1 MLHIYCSG
9 LFGVAKKYNLVKQNK
24 MNIEEV
30 KKKKAK
36 LQCNIQKLLSDFEKE
51 TGTRITDVNYFI
63 DENNGFV
70 FSKGFKIT
78 VEI

>member
-1 MLHIYCSG
+1 
-9 LFGVAKKYNLVKQNK
+9 

-36 LQCNIQKLLSDFEKE
+36 LQCNIQKLLSDFEKD
-51 TGTRITDVNYFI
+51 TGTRITDVNYVIEDHSGLF
-63 DENNGFV
+63 
-70 FSKGFKIT
+70 FSKGFEIT

>member
-1 MLHIYCSG
+1 
-9 LFGVAKKYNLVKQNK
+9 
-24 MNIEEV
+24 MNIEEI

-36 LQCNIQKLLSDFEKE
+36 LQCNILKSLSDFEEE

-63 DENNGFV
+63 EDNNGFV
-70 FSKGFKIT
+70 FSKGFEIT

>member
-1 MLHIYCSG
+1 M
-9 LFGVAKKYNLVKQNK
+9 VKQNK
-24 MNIEEV
+24 MNIEEI

-63 DENNGFV
+63 EDNNGFCY
-70 FSKGFKIT
+70 FKRI
-78 VEI
+78 

>member
-1 MLHIYCSG
+1 
-9 LFGVAKKYNLVKQNK
+9 

-51 TGTRITDVNYFI
+51 TCTRITDVNYFI
-63 DENNGFV
+63 EYHNGLF
-70 FSKGFKIT
+70 FSKEIEIT

>member
-1 MLHIYCSG
+1 
-9 LFGVAKKYNLVKQNK
+9 
-24 MNIEEV
+24 MNIEEI

-51 TGTRITDVNYFI
+51 TGTRITDVNYFTE
-63 DENNGFV
+63 DYSGF
-70 FSKGFKIT
+70 FSSKGLEIK

>member
-1 MLHIYCSG
+1 
-9 LFGVAKKYNLVKQNK
+9 
-24 MNIEEV
+24 MNIEEI

-63 DENNGFV
+63 EDNNGFV
-70 FSKGFKIT
+70 FSKGFEIT
-78 VEI
+78 VEIWKYIVSAVPLLETVMS

>member
-1 MLHIYCSG
+1 M
-9 LFGVAKKYNLVKQNK
+9 VKQNK
-24 MNIEEV
+24 MDIEEI
-30 KKKKAK
+30 KKKKAQ
-36 LQCNIQKLLSDFEKE
+36 LQSNILKVLSDFEKE

>member
-1 MLHIYCSG
+1 
-9 LFGVAKKYNLVKQNK
+9 

-36 LQCNIQKLLSDFEKE
+36 LQCNIQKLLSDFEEE

-63 DENNGFV
+63 EDNNGF
-70 FSKGFKIT
+70 FISKGFEIT

>member
-1 MLHIYCSG
+1 
-9 LFGVAKKYNLVKQNK
+9 

-36 LQCNIQKLLSDFEKE
+36 LQWNIQTLLSDFEKE
-51 TGTRITDVNYFI
+51 TGTRITDVDYFI
-63 DENNGFV
+63 EDHNGFV
-70 FSKGFKIT
+70 FTKGFEIT

>member
-1 MLHIYCSG
+1 M
-9 LFGVAKKYNLVKQNK
+9 VKQNK
-24 MNIEEV
+24 MNIEEI

-63 DENNGFV
+63 EDNNGFV
-70 FSKGFKIT
+70 FSKVFEIT

>member
-1 MLHIYCSG
+1 
-9 LFGVAKKYNLVKQNK
+9 
-24 MNIEEV
+24 MNIEEI

-36 LQCNIQKLLSDFEKE
+36 LQCNIQKLLTKKKKE

-63 DENNGFV
+63 EDNNGFV
-70 FSKGFKIT
+70 FSKGFEIT

>member
-1 MLHIYCSG
+1 
-9 LFGVAKKYNLVKQNK
+9 
-24 MNIEEV
+24 MNIEEI

-63 DENNGFV
+63 EDNNGFV
-70 FSKGFKIT
+70 FSKEFEIT

>member
-1 MLHIYCSG
+1 
-9 LFGVAKKYNLVKQNK
+9 

-30 KKKKAK
+30 KKKKEK

-63 DENNGFV
+63 EDHNGFV
-70 FSKGFKIT
+70 FSKGFEIT

>member
-1 MLHIYCSG
+1 M
-9 LFGVAKKYNLVKQNK
+9 VKQNK
-24 MNIEEV
+24 MDIEEI

-51 TGTRITDVNYFI
+51 TGTRVTDVNYFTE
-63 DENNGFV
+63 DHSGLF
-70 FSKGFKIT
+70 FSKGFEIT